1 MNRTGSEKDFPD
13 LWVDHPRKLG
23 WVKPS
28 VWKVLFSGP
37 STVYTIPVSV
47 AVSGEDAE
55 DDVDAVKVVV
65 VVIVDALES
74 DFVVAVVVSIAV
86 FVTLGVVELVDGT
99 LEV

>member
-1 MNRTGSEKDFPD
+1 MIIGKELTIFRT
-13 LWVDHPRKLG
+13 
-23 WVKPS
+23 
-28 VWKVLFSGP
+28 

-86 FVTLGVVELVDGT
+86 LVTLGVVELVDGA
-99 LEV
+99 LEVCDVAKVGAESEVSKI

>member
-1 MNRTGSEKDFPD
+1 M
-13 LWVDHPRKLG
+13 
-23 WVKPS
+23 
-28 VWKVLFSGP
+28 
-37 STVYTIPVSV
+37 
-47 AVSGEDAE
+47 SGEDAE